1 MTVFPRPFDLERF
14 RKAQHGHPS
23 LEEALSELRA
33 GAKVS
38 HWIWYVFPQLAG
50 LGSSSMAVRFGLN
63 GVEEAA
69 DYLEDDELSA
79 GLAAA
84 VNAASGQL
92 AAGVPLLTLMGGETD
107 ARKLVSSMTLF
118 TPLAHA
124 QLARGAGKASQAVA
138 AGGDVILA
146 AAASAGYP
154 PCAFTRERLR

>member
-1 MTVFPRPFDLERF
+1 MTVTPRPFDLERF

-50 LGSSSMAVRFGLN
+50 LGSSPMAVRFGLK

-69 DYLEDDELSA
+69 AYLEDDELCA

-84 VNAASGQL
+84 ADAASGQL

-124 QLARGAGKASQAVA
+124 QRARGAAKAFQVA